1 MAATT
6 PNAADAAR
14 DPADL
19 EREAEQI
26 RADMDR
32 TLDAL
37 ERKFSPEQLLDRS
50 LSYLRD
56 HGGEL
61 TQTLGATMRNNP
73 VPIVLT
79 LAGITWLVASSY
91 NSRQPPGQDL
101 SSRFARSGVGQKLQQ
116 RASTARERLHSTVDS
131 TRERLSSTRGAAS
144 GRVSGAVQ
152 SARDNARV
160 RARQMQDRVYTMMD
174 DQPLVL
180 GALAV
185 AVGAIIGTAIPSTRY
200 ENRVLGRA
208 RDRTL
213 SKAQE
218 LGEQQYEHLRDSLQ
232 PQGSSQGTS
241 QGSTQG
247 STPGSSQGSSY
258 AAGTSGTQSGTS
270 ETLSGRA

>member
-6 PNAADAAR
+6 PNAADAGR

-19 EREAEQI
+19 AREAEQI

-50 LSYLRD
+50 LGYLRD

-116 RASTARERLHSTVDS
+116 RASTARERLHSTMDS

-152 SARDNARV
+152 SARDNARI
-160 RARQMQDRVYTMMD
+160 RARQVQDRMYTMMD

-185 AVGAIIGTAIPSTRY
+185 AVGAIIGTAIPSTQY

-208 RDRTL
+208 RDRTF

-218 LGEQQYEHLRDSLQ
+218 LGEQQYENLRESLQ
-232 PQGSSQGTS
+232 SQSSS

-247 STPGSSQGSSY
+247 SSTQGSTQGSSY
-258 AAGTSGTQSGTS
+258 AAGTSGTQSG

>member
-1 MAATT
+1 MGVTSSD
-6 PNAADAAR
+6 PNEAAR

-19 EREAEQI
+19 ERQASEI

-50 LSYLRD
+50 LGYLRD

-101 SSRFARSGVGQKLQQ
+101 SSRFARSGVGQRLQE
-116 RASTARERLHSTVDS
+116 RASSARERVHSAADAARQRVASATDA
-131 TRERLSSTRGAAS
+131 TKQRLSSGRTAAG
-144 GRVSGAVQ
+144 GRLSGAVG
-152 SARDNARV
+152 SARENARY
-160 RARQMQDRVYTMMD
+160 RAHEMQNRVYTMME
-174 DQPLVL
+174 DQPLVI

-185 AVGAIIGTAIPSTRY
+185 AVGAIIGTAIPSTQY
-200 ENRVLGRA
+200 ENRVLGQA

-213 SKAQE
+213 TKAQE
-218 LGEQQYEHLRDSLQ
+218 LGEQQYEKVRDTLQ
-232 PQGSSQGTS
+232 SQQGS
-241 QGSTQG
+241 
-247 STPGSSQGSSY
+247 
-258 AAGTSGTQSGTS
+258 SGTQSGQSGQSGLSSS
-270 ETLSGRA
+270 ESLSGRA

>member
-6 PNAADAAR
+6 PNPADAAR
-14 DPADL
+14 DPNDL
-19 EREAEQI
+19 ERQAEKI

-50 LSYLRD
+50 LGYLRD

-91 NSRQPPGQDL
+91 NSRQPPGRDL

-116 RASTARERLHSTVDS
+116 RASTARERLHSTVDT
-131 TRERLSSTRGAAS
+131 TRDRLSSTRGAAS
-144 GRVSGAVQ
+144 GRVSGAMH
-152 SARDNARV
+152 SARDNARI
-160 RARQMQDRVYTMMD
+160 RARQVQDRMYTMMD

-185 AVGAIIGTAIPSTRY
+185 AVGAIIGTAIPSTQY

-208 RDRTL
+208 RDRTF

-218 LGEQQYEHLRDSLQ
+218 LGEQQYENLRGSLQ
-232 PQGSSQGTS
+232 S

-247 STPGSSQGSSY
+247 SPQ
-258 AAGTSGTQSGTS
+258 AGTSGTQSGTS

>member
-6 PNAADAAR
+6 PNPADAAR
-14 DPADL
+14 DPNDL
-19 EREAEQI
+19 ERQAEKI

-50 LSYLRD
+50 LGYLRD
-56 HGGEL
+56 HGGEI

-79 LAGITWLVASSY
+79 LAGVTWLVASSY
-91 NSRQPPGQDL
+91 NSRQAPGQDL

-116 RASTARERLHSTVDS
+116 RASTARERLHSSVES
-131 TRERLSSTRGAAS
+131 TRERLSTTRGAAS
-144 GRVSGAVQ
+144 GRVSGAMH
-152 SARDNARV
+152 SARDSARM
-160 RARQMQDRVYTMMD
+160 RARQVQDRVYTMMD

-185 AVGAIIGTAIPSTRY
+185 AVGAIIGTAIPSTQY
-200 ENRVLGRA
+200 ENRVLGQA
-208 RDRTL
+208 RDRTF

-218 LGEQQYEHLRDSLQ
+218 LGEQQYENLRGSLQ
-232 PQGSSQGTS
+232 SQDAE
-241 QGSTQG
+241 
-247 STPGSSQGSSY
+247 GSSQGSSQ
-258 AAGTSGTQSGTS
+258 GSSTGSSMGTS

>member
-1 MAATT
+1 MSATPSNPT
-6 PNAADAAR
+6 GVEKDPVALEKQAD
-14 DPADL
+14 
-19 EREAEQI
+19 EI
-26 RADMDR
+26 RANMGR

-50 LSYLRD
+50 LSYFRD

-116 RASTARERLHSTVDS
+116 RASTARERLHSTVDT

-144 GRVSGAVQ
+144 GRVSGAMH
-152 SARDNARV
+152 SARDNARI

-185 AVGAIIGTAIPSTRY
+185 AVGAIIGTAIPSTQY

-218 LGEQQYEHLRDSLQ
+218 LGEQQYENLRGSLQ
-232 PQGSSQGTS
+232 SQGSSQGS
-241 QGSTQG
+241 PQ
-247 STPGSSQGSSY
+247 
-258 AAGTSGTQSGTS
+258 AGTSGTQSGTS

>member
-6 PNAADAAR
+6 PNPADAAR
-14 DPADL
+14 EPNDL
-19 EREAEQI
+19 ERQAEQI

-50 LSYLRD
+50 LGYLRD

-116 RASTARERLHSTVDS
+116 RASTARERLHSTVDT

-144 GRVSGAVQ
+144 GRVSGAMH
-152 SARDNARV
+152 SARDNARI

-185 AVGAIIGTAIPSTRY
+185 AVGAIIGTAIPSTQY

-218 LGEQQYEHLRDSLQ
+218 LGEQQYENLRGSLQ
-232 PQGSSQGTS
+232 SQGSSQGS
-241 QGSTQG
+241 PQ
-247 STPGSSQGSSY
+247 
-258 AAGTSGTQSGTS
+258 AGTSGTQSGTS

>member
-6 PNAADAAR
+6 PNPANAQS

-19 EREAEQI
+19 ERQAEKI

-32 TLDAL
+32 TLNAL
-37 ERKFSPEQLLDRS
+37 ERKFAPEQLIDRS
-50 LSYLRD
+50 LGYLRE

-61 TQTLGATMRNNP
+61 SQTLGATMRNNP
-73 VPIVLT
+73 VPIVMT

-116 RASTARERLHSTVDS
+116 RASTARERLHSTADS
-131 TRERLSSTRGAAS
+131 ARQRLSSSHGAAS
-144 GRVSGAVQ
+144 SRMSGAMYT
-152 SARDNARV
+152 ARDNARL
-160 RARQMQDRVYTMMD
+160 RAQQVQERVTGMLD
-174 DQPLVL
+174 EQPLVV

-185 AVGAIIGTAIPSTRY
+185 AIGAIIGTAIPTTRY
-200 ENRVLGRA
+200 ENRVLGEA

-213 SKAQE
+213 TKAQE
-218 LGEQQYEHLRDSLQ
+218 LGEQQYENLRDSLQ
-232 PQGSSQGTS
+232 SQQGSSSMQ
-241 QGSTQG
+241 
-247 STPGSSQGSSY
+247 P
-258 AAGTSGTQSGTS
+258 GTSGLQTGGTS